1 MTHVAWRSQ
10 PLQGQQQRPHLYLDK
25 VQVFT
30 KKREGKVWNLGSARP
45 EDNGAQETPT
55 PRVFL
60 HGTSGHVGLGHRDE
74 PVSASP
80 PGTEGFLPP
89 SAHACRRCGQ
99 TRSLWAGFP
108 GRRSLPAC
116 TDGALSSSP
125 LLHAVCR
132 ARVTTRTQVT
142 MGMTQIKCK
151 CHGELRHPFIDH
163 SL

>member
-1 MTHVAWRSQ
+1 MWPGGHNLYRASSKGHTSIWSRSRS
-10 PLQGQQQRPHLYLDK
+10 LL
-25 VQVFT
+25 
-30 KKREGKVWNLGSARP
+30 KREREKSGTLGVPGLRTMGRRRCPLPVFSSMACLGMWVW
-45 EDNGAQETPT
+45 GAETSPSL
-55 PRVFL
+55 L
-60 HGTSGHVGLGHRDE
+60 HH
-74 PVSASP
+74 PAW
-80 PGTEGFLPP
+80 GFLPP
-89 SAHACRRCGQ
+89 SAHACRRRGQ

-125 LLHAVCR
+125 LPHAVCR